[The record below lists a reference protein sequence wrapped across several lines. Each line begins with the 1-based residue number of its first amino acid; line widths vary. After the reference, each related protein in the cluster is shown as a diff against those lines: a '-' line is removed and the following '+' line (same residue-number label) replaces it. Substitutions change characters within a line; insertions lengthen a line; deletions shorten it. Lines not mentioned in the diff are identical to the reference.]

1 EHGLRGELL
10 LAARLQRALDLLQ
23 ARGGLGD
30 GLLGVPAVR
39 LGVFAG
45 GLQPGQRLAG
55 RLQLLRGG
63 AGAGLVVVEALL
75 GLGRARGAARP
86 RSCSRRCGARGPAAR
101 RRGWWPPRARAR
113 PGGCRPRGPRA
124 ATRARPRT
132 ARGARARR
140 APPPGVA
147 RGPRRRTPAR
157 RGARRAL

>member
-55 RLQLLRGG
+55 RLQLLRGR

-75 GLGRARGAARP
+75 GLGRARGDAAR
-86 RSCSRRCGARGPAAR
+86 AVLQLADAA
-101 RRGWWPPRARAR
+101 
-113 PGGCRPRGPRA
+113 GGLLVLALGLADVVLEALELRLALAHGLLEA
-124 ATRARPRT
+124 LE
-132 ARGARARR
+132 RGARLRLASREVLDGGLQR
-140 APPPGVA
+140 GAA
-147 RGPRRRTPAR
+147 RGERF
-157 RGARRAL
+157 